1 MLGCDHTRHMLKLFN
16 YLFTSSDFI
25 PHGHCYLWK
34 PGLVWLHILS
44 DALTAVAY
52 YSIPITL
59 FYFVRQRRDLPF
71 DWVFLLFAGFIIAC
85 GTTHLMEIWTLWH
98 PTYWLSGAIK
108 VFTATISVFTA
119 LQLVPLVPQALALPS
134 PAQLEFANQQLQTQ
148 IAERL
153 RVEQELRKY
162 QDNLEELVTLR
173 SHELIQTN
181 VQLQQEIE
189 EHRRTEISL
198 VQEITERKRL
208 EQQREAL
215 LAREQSA
222 RQQAEAANR
231 VKDQFLAILSHE
243 LRTPLNPILG
253 WVNLL
258 KTRSFDSATTTKA
271 LTIIERN
278 AKLQIQLID
287 DLLDVSR
294 IIHHKLT
301 LEISDVDLAAVIA
314 AAVETMDWAASAK
327 AIQIQIQLDPN
338 VSPISGD
345 FNRLQQVV
353 GNLLS
358 NAIKFTPSGGE
369 VKVCL
374 KQDSCCVQ
382 ISVSDT
388 GIGISPD
395 FIPYIFEYFRQA
407 DSSTTRKFGG
417 LGLGLAIARNLVE
430 LHGGT
435 VAVESPGEG
444 NGATFTVK
452 LPLVPASLLVNHQ

>member
-1 MLGCDHTRHMLKLFN
+1 MLKLFN

>member
-1 MLGCDHTRHMLKLFN
+1 
-16 YLFTSSDFI
+16 
-25 PHGHCYLWK
+25 
-34 PGLVWLHILS
+34 
-44 DALTAVAY
+44 
-52 YSIPITL
+52 
-59 FYFVRQRRDLPF
+59 
-71 DWVFLLFAGFIIAC
+71 
-85 GTTHLMEIWTLWH
+85 MEIWTLWH

-134 PAQLEFANQQLQTQ
+134 PAQLESANQQLQAQ

-162 QDNLEELVTLR
+162 QDNLEELVALR
-173 SHELIQTN
+173 NHELIQTN

-189 EHRRTEISL
+189 EHRRTEVAL
-198 VQEITERKRL
+198 VQEITERKLL
-208 EQQREAL
+208 EQQQEAL

-222 RQQAEAANR
+222 RQQAETANR

-258 KTRSFDSATTTKA
+258 QTHSFDSATTAKA

-301 LEISDVDLAAVIA
+301 LEITDVDLAAVIA
-314 AAVETMDWAASAK
+314 AAVETMQWAASTK
-327 AIQIQIQLDPN
+327 AIQIQIQIEPN
-338 VSPISGD
+338 VSPVSGD

-358 NAIKFTPSGGE
+358 NAIKFTPSGGQ

-374 KQDSCCVQ
+374 NQDSCCVQ

-435 VAVESPGEG
+435 VAVESSGEG
-444 NGATFTVK
+444 NGATFTVR
-452 LPLVPASLLVNHQ
+452 LPLVPASLLMHQ